1 MASSLN
7 LRQYQESILA
17 KLDNALHEDVIRHK
31 TFLGIGVGAIR
42 MLVDMQ
48 QVSEVLPVP
57 DVYPAPNSRHWF
69 LGTAN
74 VRGNLYAMSDFGAF
88 LRDVGLDVGVN
99 PESKKSE
106 LRLLLLQPTVASN
119 TSLLIDRLIGLR
131 SLENFKPVVKA
142 GNKKKVSEKHLQLC
156 FSDHEYEDEDGNLWK
171 MLDCKAL
178 VNLKDF
184 MQAGLA

>member
-17 KLDNALHEDVIRHK
+17 QLDNALHDDAVRHK

-42 MLVDMQ
+42 VLVDMQ

-88 LRDVGLDVGVN
+88 LREVGMDVGKN
-99 PESKKSE
+99 AENKKNE
-106 LRLLLLQPTVASN
+106 LRMLLLQPTVAAH

-131 SLENFKPVVKA
+131 SLENLKRVA
-142 GNKKKVSEKHLQLC
+142 NTDKKKKGIEKHEQLC
-156 FSDHEYEDEDGNLWK
+156 FLDHDYEDEDGNLWK
-171 MLDCKAL
+171 VLDCQAL

>member
-17 KLDNALHEDVIRHK
+17 RLDNALHDDAVRHK

-57 DVYPAPNSRHWF
+57 DVYPAPNSRQWF
-69 LGTAN
+69 LGTTN
-74 VRGNLYAMSDFGAF
+74 VRGNLYAMSDFAAF
-88 LRDVGLDVGVN
+88 LRELGMDIGAN
-99 PESKKSE
+99 PESKKNE
-106 LRLLLLQPTVASN
+106 LRMLLLQAEVAAN

-131 SLENFKPVVKA
+131 SLENFKLVAKA
-142 GNKKKVSEKHLQLC
+142 GKKKKPIETHWQLC
-156 FSDHEYEDEDGNLWK
+156 FSDDEYEDEDGNLWK
-171 MLDCKAL
+171 ILDCKAL